1 MNWLCFAVVAD
12 AFAAWLCQ
20 SGASQRQQPHSGAH
34 TAVCLAGAGRFL
46 RCVNQE
52 LLGQEQPVIAAKTYF
67 QRATQAIDE
76 LLALVDAALAQLQPR

>member
-1 MNWLCFAVVAD
+1 MVAD
-12 AFAAWLCQ
+12 
-20 SGASQRQQPHSGAH
+20 
-34 TAVCLAGAGRFL
+34 FL
-46 RCVNQE
+46 HCIKQE